1 MPARQGHKTPGEN
14 DLDADFERGLRSIF
28 LYSLLYTTLG
38 YSNFH
43 DAWIE
48 FSESLS
54 IQKGFFY
61 FCRFSTLEECK
72 GTCTVDASTQEALD
86 SGEVCSQSCNSN
98 LITDN
103 STSQFEQW
111 SFENGQCQWSP
122 FRCSSPANRF
132 ESRDVCNA
140 YCNFQRRARTLPA
153 EAAVSLKGIFAYC
166 AMHMQNNHR

>member
-54 IQKGFFY
+54 IQKGFFT
-61 FCRFSTLEECK
+61 SV
-72 GTCTVDASTQEALD
+72 G
-86 SGEVCSQSCNSN
+86 SQ
-98 LITDN
+98 L
-103 STSQFEQW
+103 
-111 SFENGQCQWSP
+111 
-122 FRCSSPANRF
+122 
-132 ESRDVCNA
+132 SRNVKA
-140 YCNFQRRARTLPA
+140 PVPSMLAPKRLWIPVKFVR
-153 EAAVSLKGIFAYC
+153 
-166 AMHMQNNHR
+166 NHAIPI